1 MGRPEGGALTAPN
14 PRRLDAEAVSATA
27 ARLERRVHERFPD
40 RGIGRLAAE
49 LVTIAGETQAR
60 VADLRRPRRA
70 LRAGIAFAAA
80 LVLTALVVAATQ
92 VETGANVDGVN
103 DFVGF
108 VESLVQDAV
117 FLGLGA
123 VFLFGVEGRLK
134 RKAAL
139 AGLHELRSF
148 AHVIDMHQLTKDP
161 EFVISDLRPTT
172 NSPDRIDDR
181 VLLGRYLEYCSEML
195 ALTSKLAAS
204 YALDTSDAVVLGAI
218 REIQELVGLLSG
230 KIWQKRVILDS
241 AS

>member
-1 MGRPEGGALTAPN
+1 M
-14 PRRLDAEAVSATA
+14 SATA
-27 ARLERRVHERFPD
+27 QRLQLRVQERFPD
-40 RGIGRLAAE
+40 RGIARLAGE

-60 VADLRRPRRA
+60 VADLQRPRRA

-80 LVLTALVVAATQ
+80 LVLAALIVAATQ
-92 VETGANVDGVN
+92 VESGASVDGVN
-103 DFVGF
+103 DFVSF
-108 VESLVQDAV
+108 VESLIQDVV

-123 VFLFGVEGRLK
+123 VFLLGIEGRLK

-161 EFVISDLRPTT
+161 EFVVSDLRPTSH
-172 NSPDRIDDR
+172 SPDRIDDR

-204 YALDTSDAVVLGAI
+204 YAVDTGDAVVLGAI

-230 KIWQKRVILDS
+230 KIWQKRVILDN

>member
-1 MGRPEGGALTAPN
+1 MTN
-14 PRRLDAEAVSATA
+14 PRRLDPEAVSATA
-27 ARLERRVHERFPD
+27 ERLYLRVQERFPD
-40 RGIGRLAAE
+40 RGISRLATE
-49 LVTIAGETQAR
+49 LVTIAEETRAR
-60 VADLRRPRRA
+60 VGDLRRPRRA

-80 LVLTALVVAATQ
+80 LVLTAIVVAATQ
-92 VETGANVDGVN
+92 VDSGARVGGVN

-108 VESLVQDAV
+108 VESLIQDVV

-123 VFLFGVEGRLK
+123 AFLFGIEGRLK
-134 RKAAL
+134 RRTAL
-139 AGLHELRSF
+139 AGLHDLRSF

-161 EFVISDLRPTT
+161 EFVISDLQPTSH
-172 NSPDRIDDR
+172 SPDRIDDR

-204 YALDTSDAVVLGAI
+204 YAFDNSDAVVLGAI

-230 KIWQKRVILDS
+230 KIWQKRVILDT